1 MLYFCVRFFTD
12 TLQITSIAG
21 FLFGGNALVKYSWY
35 IVLIV
40 YLYIAF
46 LVCFF
51 LAQGNK
57 RVAYV
62 LLFCATVFWI
72 VVMLYTGG
80 GLHRVNSVPAYLAGC
95 LVAEHK
101 TLQRKIQAGRGVI
114 LVLLLC
120 CLAFAGATYCSI
132 HDVLAGIR
140 LPLMMFTSVSF
151 AVFSA
156 MLAELACL
164 KTRFLKFFGRISL
177 EFYVYQGLVMIL
189 LRNPHFQTSN
199 DFLFFLL
206 VLCGA
211 SLFGWLMH
219 LVDGVI
225 CSGWKKLIRYHTKEI
240 GL

>member
-1 MLYFCVRFFTD
+1 
-12 TLQITSIAG
+12 
-21 FLFGGNALVKYSWY
+21 
-35 IVLIV
+35 
-40 YLYIAF
+40 
-46 LVCFF
+46 
-51 LAQGNK
+51 
-57 RVAYV
+57 
-62 LLFCATVFWI
+62 
-72 VVMLYTGG
+72 
-80 GLHRVNSVPAYLAGC
+80 
-95 LVAEHK
+95 
-101 TLQRKIQAGRGVI
+101 
-114 LVLLLC
+114 
-120 CLAFAGATYCSI
+120 
-132 HDVLAGIR
+132 
-140 LPLMMFTSVSF
+140 MMFTSVSF
-151 AVFSA
+151 AGFSA

>member
-1 MLYFCVRFFTD
+1 MFSGCFASSERLYSSAFLLQVRWLLTCKCIFVLFRLWPVKELFREKRLPKNLSRVRIPSYIYIYILANLLYFCVRFFTD

-101 TLQRKIQAGRGVI
+101 TLQRKIQAGRG
-114 LVLLLC
+114 
-120 CLAFAGATYCSI
+120 
-132 HDVLAGIR
+132 
-140 LPLMMFTSVSF
+140 
-151 AVFSA
+151 
-156 MLAELACL
+156 
-164 KTRFLKFFGRISL
+164 
-177 EFYVYQGLVMIL
+177 
-189 LRNPHFQTSN
+189 
-199 DFLFFLL
+199 
-206 VLCGA
+206 
-211 SLFGWLMH
+211 
-219 LVDGVI
+219 
-225 CSGWKKLIRYHTKEI
+225 
-240 GL
+240 